1 MGLFRILFTYL
12 MRNEQLINKLADS
25 KPIRRSAQFIA
36 YLLLRGRAHGLPF
49 KRDDYIKHLENAK
62 HTFKEKLQQVKD
74 DIKKNASK

>member
-36 YLLLRGRAHGLPF
+36 YLLLRARSHGLPL
-49 KRDDYIKHLENAK
+49 KRLENVK
-62 HTFKEKLQQVKD
+62 ETLKEKIQEVKD
-74 DIKKNASK
+74 EIKKSASK